1 MYCGSR
7 ALARSHEAEH
17 DDPEEDIGSHA
28 GSQLSATE
36 RRRTNGAG
44 LADSSHTQS
53 SLIARVVAT
62 FGRHCLVRDAASTQ
76 APLVTATR
84 RGKRGDVVVGDVV
97 TCSLA
102 GDQATIESIEPR
114 RSLLFRSDA
123 VRVKEL
129 AANIDLVAVV
139 FAPRPPFNP
148 HFVWR
153 ALAAAH
159 AANIDALAILN
170 KTDLAD
176 GIDIARAALAQAE
189 RLGVATLALS
199 TKGDPDDARRRFG
212 AATAGRATLLVG
224 QSGMGK
230 SSLLNLRVDANAR
243 TQEYSTRLNVGKQTT
258 TASRWFDV
266 AAVDGG
272 GALIDTPGFTAFGLA
287 HLSLAQRMAAL
298 PDLAPHLGRCR
309 FNDCRHL
316 TEPDCAVRAAVADG
330 AISAQR
336 YAFYAELAAE
346 SA

>member
-1 MYCGSR
+1 LKGS
-7 ALARSHEAEH
+7 ARLGARRVGPANA
-17 DDPEEDIGSHA
+17 PEPDA
-28 GSQLSATE
+28 
-36 RRRTNGAG
+36 
-44 LADSSHTQS
+44 
-53 SLIARVVAT
+53 SLLARVVAT
-62 FGRHCLVRDAASTQ
+62 FGRHCLVRDAGSALS
-76 APLVTATR
+76 PIITATR
-84 RGKRGDVVVGDVV
+84 RGKRGDVVVGDLVH
-97 TCSLA
+97 CSLA

-123 VRVKEL
+123 FRVKEL

-148 HFVWR
+148 HFIWR
-153 ALAAAH
+153 ALAAAQ
-159 AANIDALAILN
+159 AAGIEALAVLN
-170 KTDLAD
+170 KTDMVE
-176 GIDIARAALAQAE
+176 GIEIAQAALQQAA

-199 TKGDPDDARRRFG
+199 AKSDPDDARQRFA

-266 AAVDGG
+266 GAEQGS

-287 HLSLAQRMAAL
+287 HLSLLQRTAAL
-298 PDLAPHLGRCR
+298 PDLAPFLGRCR
-309 FNDCRHL
+309 FNDCRHIN
-316 TEPDCAVRAAVADG
+316 EPDCAVRAAVVAG
-330 AISAQR
+330 TISAQR

-346 SA
+346 TP